1 MHSAWQ
7 VVGAEAGRQEKLN
20 FFLGPEVRVESRV
33 VFAFFATVSTF
44 VQQCIPTLLF
54 GLPLSRSQVL
64 WSHNTKPYYI
74 RPLLSA
80 MLNLAIGLN
89 NLVLLGWYNAVNR
102 PERFVFE
109 DLFDVDWCAYKRRRG
124 NRKLNFAGHHNIF
137 KVDIKGH
144 WWWWKKFLDGLSSLA
159 VMISQNTPS
168 ALSLWPNS
176 INSINCFPRSDL
188 NVKRDPLPTITNN
201 LDSSSE

>member
-1 MHSAWQ
+1 MS
-7 VVGAEAGRQEKLN
+7 
-20 FFLGPEVRVESRV
+20 
-33 VFAFFATVSTF
+33 
-44 VQQCIPTLLF
+44 LLF
-54 GLPLSRSQVL
+54 ISTAGALRDKLFQTDSQAYGWWVEKVFFWNTLS
-64 WSHNTKPYYI
+64 
-74 RPLLSA
+74 
-80 MLNLAIGLN
+80 IGLN